1 LSSFSPQKTKK
12 KPRTYSRAGIIRE
25 KLGKNKENIARR
37 NRAGALLTGLPQ
49 FEYEFVP
56 GINANATNPSTLDGT
71 PSPRPLPQLGGEGGV
86 RGALIIWL
94 HRRGTWTA

>member
-1 LSSFSPQKTKK
+1 VSPFSQGADPATVVFVFLFQQKTKK
-12 KPRTYSRAGIIRE
+12 KPRTYSRVGIIRE

-56 GINANATNPSTLDGT
+56 GTSVV
-71 PSPRPLPQLGGEGGV
+71 SQK
-86 RGALIIWL
+86 
-94 HRRGTWTA
+94 

>member
-1 LSSFSPQKTKK
+1 MIFVFFSPQKTKK

-25 KLGKNKENIARR
+25 KSGKNKENIARR

-56 GINANATNPSTLDGT
+56 GN
-71 PSPRPLPQLGGEGGV
+71 RLGLKNL
-86 RGALIIWL
+86 AS
-94 HRRGTWTA
+94 

>member
-1 LSSFSPQKTKK
+1 MIFVFFSPQKTKK
-12 KPRTYSRAGIIRE
+12 KPGTYSRVGIIRE

-56 GINANATNPSTLDGT
+56 GAN
-71 PSPRPLPQLGGEGGV
+71 
-86 RGALIIWL
+86 
-94 HRRGTWTA
+94 

>member
-37 NRAGALLTGLPQ
+37 NRVGALLTRIHEI
-49 FEYEFVP
+49 EYEFVP
-56 GINANATNPSTLDGT
+56 GTRLDLNNLA
-71 PSPRPLPQLGGEGGV
+71 S
-86 RGALIIWL
+86 
-94 HRRGTWTA
+94 